1 MMLPCCQ
8 YKSHDFCILFEFSTS
23 FRDLEDQISQ
33 KLLFKSKERR
43 NKKVA
48 RDGPNEEPALCFAS
62 LEQEHLLYM
71 TDTVRNDTLSNT
83 LFSFMTCGFQHIF
96 RFINKFLQSILT
108 WKSRRNFRLVF
119 THTVDYAIE
128 VTHSF
133 GSGWVHV
140 I

>member
-1 MMLPCCQ
+1 MFVHIKKRMLPCCQ
-8 YKSHDFCILFEFSTS
+8 YKSHDFYILFEFSTS

-33 KLLFKSKERR
+33 KLLFKSKECR

-62 LEQEHLLYM
+62 LEQEHLLYL

-108 WKSRRNFRLVF
+108 
-119 THTVDYAIE
+119 
-128 VTHSF
+128 
-133 GSGWVHV
+133 
-140 I
+140 